1 MSSSIRVSPPR
12 SSEFSSSV
20 LRAQLRLQDLVL
32 LAGQRF
38 AVGLADLPQLRLPQQ
53 IFKAQT
59 LHAQLR
65 HFRIQLLRARALR
78 QPRHLGAQGFAQQIG
93 GAQPLRLLAQS
104 V

>member
-1 MSSSIRVSPPR
+1 MSPPR
-12 SSEFSSSV
+12 SSEFSSSFC
-20 LRAQLRLQDLVL
+20 AQLRLQDLVL

-38 AVGLADLPQLRLPQQ
+38 AVGLADLPQLRLLTQQ

-78 QPRHLGAQGFAQQIG
+78 QPRHLSAQGFAQQIG
-93 GAQPLRLLAQS
+93 GAQPLRLLAQG